1 MCKLLLHADCGLMQ
15 AQMLKDGKMACGPPA
30 GPKPEAP
37 TKSSGAADSKAGSNV
52 AAVHGMFDLDM
63 LTAARQSLT
72 PLSHKPVY
80 LLQSL
85 LRFIANL

>member
-1 MCKLLLHADCGLMQ
+1 MQ
-15 AQMLKDGKMACGPPA
+15 AQMLQDGKVACEPPA

-52 AAVHGMFDLDM
+52 AALHGLFNLDM

-72 PLSHKPVY
+72 PLSHKPAY

-85 LRFIANL
+85 LRFM

>member
-1 MCKLLLHADCGLMQ
+1 MLHADCGLMQ
-15 AQMLKDGKMACGPPA
+15 AQMLQDGKVACGPPA

-37 TKSSGAADSKAGSNV
+37 TKSSGAADSKAGSNMD
-52 AAVHGMFDLDM
+52 AVHGMFDLDM

-80 LLQSL
+80 PVQSL
-85 LRFIANL
+85 LRFTASLFC